1 MTPSPTPHT
10 TTISPTEFRDAIGR
24 FLTGVTVVTSRHDG
38 VPQGITASAVCSV
51 SLEPPLLLVC
61 LNKQSST
68 RQAVAASGRFAVNV
82 LAEEQHDL
90 ARRFATKSANKFA
103 GLALESSANDLP
115 LLQDTLATL
124 ECRVTEEADGGT
136 HSIFIGKVE
145 RATVRDGSPLAYVR
159 GQFARVQPP
168 PAA

>member
-1 MTPSPTPHT
+1 MTESPTPH
-10 TTISPTEFRDAIGR
+10 PTSVSAAEFRDAIGR

-51 SLEPPLLLVC
+51 SLEPPMLLVC
-61 LNKQSST
+61 LNKQSLT

-82 LAEEQHDL
+82 LAEGQREL
-90 ARRFATKSANKFA
+90 AMRFATKSADKFA
-103 GLALESSANDLP
+103 GLAVEVGASELP
-115 LLQDTLATL
+115 LLPDALATL

-136 HSIFIGKVE
+136 HSIFIGTVE
-145 RATVRDGSPLAYVR
+145 RAAVRDGSPLAYVR
-159 GQFARVQPP
+159 GQFVQVQPA